1 MPEIRTVLSDESQR
15 KIEELARDQQRE
27 PGDVLDEALERYA
40 ASQML
45 EKLSERLERRALAKG
60 IREEDVPKLVE
71 EVRRE
76 NQAQEH

>member
-76 NQAQEH
+76 HQAQEH

>member
-27 PGDVLDEALERYA
+27 PGDVLDEAVERYA